1 MNSLLRRKVV
11 ASSRLAFS
19 KTSIGDVASWQGPQV
34 INRLWSSTAFPRIAS
49 RSTDF
54 YRLSP
59 RYLSTKVDK
68 SRIVFNDKLLEYLE
82 AKRR

>member
-11 ASSRLAFS
+11 ASSRFAFS

-34 INRLWSSTAFPRIAS
+34 INRLWSSTDFPRIAS

-54 YRLSP
+54 
-59 RYLSTKVDK
+59 YLSTKVDK